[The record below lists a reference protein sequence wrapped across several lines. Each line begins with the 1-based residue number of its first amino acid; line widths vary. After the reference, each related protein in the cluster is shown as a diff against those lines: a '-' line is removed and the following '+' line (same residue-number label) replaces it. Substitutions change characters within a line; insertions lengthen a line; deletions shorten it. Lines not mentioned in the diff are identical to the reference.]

1 MFHRTYLYRVTV
13 TSGSKGFRKGHFP
26 QTSDVGLFS
35 VTFDTKKCSCKRIL
49 GAVNAYLCSQKCG
62 TITLIVI
69 RCIFRARSE
78 PKCVCRWCCAPDPTG
93 VTYIILTTTPSFI
106 SERKAR
112 DGKEKG
118 RESGEGRNKRGSE
131 NSENSFKIPWS
142 QSDENL
148 SSCALVTVVVSL
160 PAVQYMSRAVL
171 DRSLRCGWSKTN
183 VLIS

>member
-1 MFHRTYLYRVTV
+1 MDLAIGQIPCSTEHISSLSLYRVTV

-49 GAVNAYLCSQKCG
+49 GAVNACSQKCG

-78 PKCVCRWCCAPDPTG
+78 PKCVCRWCVAPDPTG

-118 RESGEGRNKRGSE
+118 KVEREGIKGDR
-131 NSENSFKIPWS
+131 KILKIRLKYLGP
-142 QSDENL
+142 
-148 SSCALVTVVVSL
+148 SL
-160 PAVQYMSRAVL
+160 TKICHHVPS
-171 DRSLRCGWSKTN
+171 
-183 VLIS
+183 